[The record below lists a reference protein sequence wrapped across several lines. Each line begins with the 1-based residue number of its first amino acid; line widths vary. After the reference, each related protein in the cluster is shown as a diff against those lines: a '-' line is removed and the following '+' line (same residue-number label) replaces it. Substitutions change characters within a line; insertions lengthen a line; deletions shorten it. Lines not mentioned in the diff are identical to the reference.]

1 MMRAARSVGAVLLV
15 AQLAC
20 AGAASYQPRPS
31 PRIAP
36 LHINGRVYVRDGQRF
51 EIGLLGGG
59 GGEALVAGNET
70 ATALMRK
77 HQRKQTASWILFG
90 LGLGTSIAGTTL
102 VFTGDDHERLGVGLA
117 WLGLLPMAISLGFS
131 LSARHDLVNAVNV
144 YNDALEGPIA
154 PDAFHP
160 LPPPPGGR

>member
-1 MMRAARSVGAVLLV
+1 VGAVLLV

-20 AGAASYQPRPS
+20 AGSASYQPRPS

-36 LHINGRVYVRDGQRF
+36 VHVSGRVYVRDGQRF
-51 EIGLLGGG
+51 EIGLLGG

-90 LGLGTSIAGTTL
+90 LGLGTSVAGSTL
-102 VFTGDDHERLGVGLA
+102 ALAGEGPDLLGLGLA

-131 LSARHDLVNAVNV
+131 LSGRHDLVNAVNI

-160 LPPPPGGR
+160 PPPPGGR